1 MKKKSADTPCEF
13 AEEVRGLNKMITTVL
28 AFGAGMAAFNYVQK
42 NNMMSGRQM
51 KKMQKRMTRA
61 FF

>member
-1 MKKKSADTPCEF
+1 
-13 AEEVRGLNKMITTVL
+13 MITTVL
-28 AFGAGMAAFNYVQK
+28 AFGAGMAALNYVQK